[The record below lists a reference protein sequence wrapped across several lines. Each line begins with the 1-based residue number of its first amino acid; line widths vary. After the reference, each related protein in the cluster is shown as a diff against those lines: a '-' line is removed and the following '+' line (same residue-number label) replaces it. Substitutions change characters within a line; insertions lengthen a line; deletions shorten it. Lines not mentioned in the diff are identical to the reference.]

1 MLHLTNSHSL
11 YLILCNLMF
20 YFTHDSLN
28 GISLSAHIF
37 YLFTHL
43 CNLKFLLLCIFLMF
57 YFTLLILFNYIS
69 AIIFQICTLR
79 MFVMFEDCFFI

>member
-11 YLILCNLMF
+11 YLILCNLML

-37 YLFTHL
+37 YFFIHL
-43 CNLKFLLLCIFLMF
+43 RNLKFLLLCVFHMF
-57 YFTLLILFNYIS
+57 YFTLLLLFNCIFCHYIS
-69 AIIFQICTLR
+69 DMYFQNVCD
-79 MFVMFEDCFFI
+79 V